1 MILIISVLF
10 FTYILNIMKLSINVE
25 YIILYIIMLKSNFI
39 YFKLKLLNDINRID
53 NCLNIY
59 EFFH

>member
-1 MILIISVLF
+1 
-10 FTYILNIMKLSINVE
+10 MKLSINVE